1 MTLDFTLDEQQLA
14 LRDGARQFADGVL
27 SGVAA
32 VIAPVPGPEERFY
45 AIKVLAAATGGSDR
59 LHETGR
65 EKLDETLRA
74 SISRYLDCHV
84 RQPDVSATHV
94 ARRFGI
100 SVRKLHRLYE
110 G

>member
-1 MTLDFTLDEQQLA
+1 MTLDFTLDEQQPA

-84 RQPDVSATHV
+84 RQPESRPRTS
-94 ARRFGI
+94 RRFGI